1 MTLRSNALLQ
11 TIRNFWFPLTF
22 SDPSSLRGRGP
33 TNELSIIQI
42 IQNFLLVGIVTTP
55 ILIPYSPWNSSS
67 LRPSDCCLRVSWRIC
82 LRFGEKYWKCCGDI
96 TFCQHPSLKCFAQE
110 GRSGNRW
117 HGIKVNTIYRGQ
129 EYLDSDVFTTLQLV
143 TRFFVLRTFFLTCPL
158 FNHNL
163 EQRLE
168 HSLFAKI
175 GSSSS

>member
-1 MTLRSNALLQ
+1 MPCCKLSGISGFHSHFQ
-11 TIRNFWFPLTF
+11 THPVCGDVDQRMNY
-22 SDPSSLRGRGP
+22 PSSR
-33 TNELSIIQI
+33 
-42 IQNFLLVGIVTTP
+42 NFLLVGIVTTP

-96 TFCQHPSLKCFAQE
+96 TSCQHPSLKCFAQE

-143 TRFFVLRTFFLTCPL
+143 TRFFVLRTFFFTCPL